1 MTTIEN
7 FPDVSYA
14 SEDGLLALGGD
25 LSAER
30 LLVAYRKGIFPWYN
44 PGEPILWWSP
54 NPRCV
59 IVPKKFR
66 PSKSLRKSIRKQGF
80 KFTVDQA
87 FDDVIRQCA
96 APREQG
102 PGTWIT
108 AEMMNAYIN
117 LHNQGFAHS
126 VETWQGE
133 NLVGGLYGIS
143 LGKIFF
149 GESMFTIARDASKAA
164 LDFLVEKL
172 VVMDYQ
178 LIDCQITSPH
188 LLSLGAEEIPRSD
201 FVARLDKAIG
211 AEEHPDTWGI
221 QCRPM
226 KGFDLDS
233 STEN

>member
-87 FDDVIRQCA
+87 FDDVIRLCA

-108 AEMMNAYIN
+108 AEMMKAYIN

-149 GESMFTIARDASKAA
+149 GESMFSIARDASKAA

-172 VVMDYQ
+172 VAMDYQ

-211 AEEHPDTWGI
+211 AEEHLIPGEFNVG
-221 QCRPM
+221 P
-226 KGFDLDS
+226 
-233 STEN
+233 

>member
-96 APREQG
+96 APRVVRG
-102 PGTWIT
+102 SG
-108 AEMMNAYIN
+108 
-117 LHNQGFAHS
+117 
-126 VETWQGE
+126 
-133 NLVGGLYGIS
+133 
-143 LGKIFF
+143 
-149 GESMFTIARDASKAA
+149 AA
-164 LDFLVEKL
+164 PDSCDRTRFWNPKK
-172 VVMDYQ
+172 
-178 LIDCQITSPH
+178 
-188 LLSLGAEEIPRSD
+188 PR
-201 FVARLDKAIG
+201 
-211 AEEHPDTWGI
+211 HPRHPRHH
-221 QCRPM
+221 QPA
-226 KGFDLDS
+226 
-233 STEN
+233 